1 MRRWITA
8 AKAEP
13 GVDLDLDVPAPL
25 DMTRLVAHGV
35 ARPAAPSTALLVG
48 CTAARAGGG
57 ETADADADA
66 DARATAPGERWTAQH
81 PDPAD
86 ASGRTP

>member
-8 AKAEP
+8 ANAEP
-13 GVDLDLDVPAPL
+13 GVDLDVNVPAPL

-57 ETADADADA
+57 EPAAADAD
-66 DARATAPGERWTAQH
+66 RRTTALAERWTAQH

>member
-8 AKAEP
+8 ANAEP
-13 GVDLDLDVPAPL
+13 GVDLDRDVPAL
-25 DMTRLVAHGV
+25 HDRTKLVAHGA
-35 ARPAAPSTALLVG
+35 ARPTAPSTALLVG

-57 ETADADADA
+57 ETAAADAD
-66 DARATAPGERWTAQH
+66 RRTTALAERWTAQH